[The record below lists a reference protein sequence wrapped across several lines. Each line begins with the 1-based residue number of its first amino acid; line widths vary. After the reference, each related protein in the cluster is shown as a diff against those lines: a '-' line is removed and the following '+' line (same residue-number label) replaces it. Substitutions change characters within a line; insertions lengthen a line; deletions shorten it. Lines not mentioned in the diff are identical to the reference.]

1 MSDKQLSRVQP
12 LAQTAASLVG
22 TGAVAGRGPLV
33 ERAVAPS
40 VGKASLAVRLTGM
53 GAADANPAPSISC
66 QQSLYVSFFFDGTGN
81 NLKADAPTLEHSN
94 VARMFRAMPLDSDA
108 KGIYSRYI
116 PGIGTRF
123 AEIGDAGQGP
133 IPMVDT
139 HKGMGAMGQ
148 NRLDWAFKE
157 LKTLISQAEAR
168 AQNPTNKILLIR
180 LAVFGFSRGATLAR
194 AFVRDLVDPNKGM
207 TVLQSGQ
214 LTWKTGRYPLSIEFM
229 GLWDTVASVGLP
241 MSANNVGAYRS
252 SRRSGGNAI
261 RMTKDVLLRQKPEM
275 LRAVDLAFGLPGADP
290 SPGSADGHG
299 AWADGLKIPDVVR
312 QCVHMVAAH
321 EWRNSFPVDSV
332 QSSALTRGANC
343 REYVY
348 PGAHS
353 DVGGGYRPGESG
365 EGKATP
371 SGQRNADA
379 ALQLSLVPLRAMY
392 DKAIEAGVPLMK
404 VGSEGWADFNVSDF
418 SIESTLLDRF
428 NHYMSATVWGGVPLG
443 QAVLTHM
450 RMYFAWRWYRIR
462 FGRQAEQKSI
472 ADNQKVFASD
482 KAALQRQQTE
492 LKRQR
497 QAALSDALMLQPPS
511 PPTRGGDYAAKQA
524 AYQQATAAYKQRI
537 AADRS
542 KVAELDRQIGELQA
556 RIDTAADDSSLDEA
570 TADYDKELLE
580 DVSGI
585 LKELKAHPER
595 RSQLRPHYRN
605 LVETY
610 EEEYVHGRGLRDE
623 KIIAFFDEH
632 VHDSLAGFNT
642 DSTLP
647 SDPRVIYVGG
657 DQKLDYAKADTSA
670 TEEGLPA

>member
-1 MSDKQLSRVQP
+1 MTDQKLSRVQP
-12 LAQTAASLVG
+12 VAQSAASLVG
-22 TGAVAGRGPLV
+22 TGAVTGKGPLV
-33 ERAVAPS
+33 ERVVAPS
-40 VGKASLAVRLTGM
+40 SGKVPLAARMAGVDASH
-53 GAADANPAPSISC
+53 ANTPASVSC
-66 QQSLYVSFFFDGTGN
+66 RQCLYVSFFFDGTGN
-81 NLKADAPTLEHSN
+81 NMDADMPTLEHSN
-94 VARMFRAMPLDSDA
+94 VARLYRAHARDNSATGVFR
-108 KGIYSRYI
+108 RYV

-139 HKGMGAMGQ
+139 HNGMGAMGQ
-148 NRLDWAFKE
+148 SRLDWAFKE
-157 LKTLISQAEAR
+157 LKAIVARAEAR

-252 SRRSGGNAI
+252 SRRAGGNAI

-312 QCVHMVAAH
+312 QCVHIVAAH

-332 QSSALTRGANC
+332 QGSALTRGVNC

-353 DVGGGYRPGESG
+353 DVGGGYRPGENG
-365 EGKATP
+365 EGTAFP
-371 SGQRNADA
+371 ADQEGA
-379 ALQLSLVPLRAMY
+379 SVGLQLSQISLRAMY
-392 DKAIEAGVPLMK
+392 EAAVQIGVPLLRM
-404 VGSEGWADFNVSDF
+404 GGEGWSRDNSSDF
-418 SIESTLLDRF
+418 LIESMLRDRF

-511 PPTRGGDYAAKQA
+511 PPTRGGDYPAKQA
-524 AYQQATAAYKQRI
+524 AYKQATAAYKQRI

-556 RIDTAADDSSLDEA
+556 RIDTAADDSALAEA

-657 DQKLDYAKADTSA
+657 DQKLDYAKADTSVS
-670 TEEGLPA
+670 EEGLPA

>member
-12 LAQTAASLVG
+12 VAQTAASLVG

-40 VGKASLAVRLTGM
+40 AGKASLAARIAGM
-53 GAADANPAPSISC
+53 DAAHADASPSVSC

-81 NLKADAPTLEHSN
+81 NMDADMPTLEHSN
-94 VARMFRAMPLDSDA
+94 VARLYRAHARDNSATGVFR
-108 KGIYSRYI
+108 RYI

-194 AFVRDLVDPNKGM
+194 AFVRDLVDPSKGM
-207 TVLQSGQ
+207 TVLQGGQ
-214 LTWKTGRYPLSIEFM
+214 LAWKTGRYPLSIEFM

-275 LRAVDLAFGLPGADP
+275 

-332 QSSALTRGANC
+332 QGSALTRGANC

-371 SGQRNADA
+371 SGQRNPDA

-404 VGSEGWADFNVSDF
+404 MGSEGWADFNVSDF

-428 NHYMSATVWGGVPLG
+428 NHYMSATVWDGVPLG

-450 RMYFAWRWYRIR
+450 RMYFSWRWYRIR
-462 FGRQAEQKSI
+462 FGRQAEQKSDLLGFFEPVI
-472 ADNQKVFASD
+472 PVRRPGWGEWDC
-482 KAALQRQQTE
+482 AA
-492 LKRQR
+492 
-497 QAALSDALMLQPPS
+497 
-511 PPTRGGDYAAKQA
+511 
-524 AYQQATAAYKQRI
+524 
-537 AADRS
+537 
-542 KVAELDRQIGELQA
+542 
-556 RIDTAADDSSLDEA
+556 
-570 TADYDKELLE
+570 
-580 DVSGI
+580 
-585 LKELKAHPER
+585 
-595 RSQLRPHYRN
+595 
-605 LVETY
+605 
-610 EEEYVHGRGLRDE
+610 
-623 KIIAFFDEH
+623 
-632 VHDSLAGFNT
+632 
-642 DSTLP
+642 
-647 SDPRVIYVGG
+647 
-657 DQKLDYAKADTSA
+657 
-670 TEEGLPA
+670 